1 MKLTEKEKRQL
12 REEMKEA
19 ARKMDELLDKMKSK
33 ETDDET
39 FRDDDD
45 DSSARGDSV

>member
-1 MKLTEKEKRQL
+1 MKLTEEEKRLL
-12 REEMKEA
+12 REDMNEA
-19 ARKMDELLDKMKSK
+19 AKKMDELLDKAESK
-33 ETDDET
+33 ENDNET